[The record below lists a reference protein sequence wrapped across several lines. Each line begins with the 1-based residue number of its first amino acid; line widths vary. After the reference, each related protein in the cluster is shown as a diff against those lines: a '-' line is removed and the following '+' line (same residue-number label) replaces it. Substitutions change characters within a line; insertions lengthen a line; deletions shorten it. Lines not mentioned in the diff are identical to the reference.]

1 MECHTLRNTHE
12 GLDTHAA
19 AAAARRPGGG
29 PSVPCSG
36 TGHERSAPRSSAVK
50 KRSDC
55 RTGQGCVHHVCVA
68 KCGDPFTCVN
78 EVPDG
83 GTGCAGADCFCA
95 KTPAGRGVCL
105 QTGGTCAFNAD
116 GCTKQRQC
124 QDGEICASGC
134 CGAGI
139 PHVPLPGAVRRVA
152 CLRQRGS
159 MRRGAVVMV
168 GR

>member
-1 MECHTLRNTHE
+1 METTRFDTLTKAWTRTPRRRVLS
-12 GLDTHAA
+12 GLVAGALGSLLRYGTRAVS
-19 AAAARRPGGG
+19 ARVLG
-29 PSVPCSG
+29 CQ
-36 TGHERSAPRSSAVK
+36 

-55 RTGQGCVHHVCVA
+55 LTGEACVHHVCVA

-83 GTGCAGADCFCA
+83 GTGCAGANCFCA

-105 QTGGTCAFNAD
+105 QTDGTCAFNAD

-134 CGAGI
+134 CGAGF
-139 PHVPLPGAVRRVA
+139 PTFHCQVP
-152 CLRQRGS
+152 C
-159 MRRGAVVMV
+159 V
-168 GR
+168 G